1 MTKDLIWIAV
11 PLTGFCLGLLPRPRS
26 AFILLGI
33 CALVAAAYAL
43 SRYGGEGQGV
53 LYGVILLGGG
63 WAAILLFLGAMLG
76 SVALYAA
83 DLRARV
89 RGSGAACAEES
100 AARTRGAGG
109 AGRGHAM
116 GVARTAEIGHG
127 TSELSLDQARCRWAL
142 AE

>member
-43 SRYGGEGQGV
+43 SRYGGDGQGV
-53 LYGVILLGGG
+53 LFGVILLGGG

-76 SVALYAA
+76 SVARRYALMGKGRYTLLICA
-83 DLRARV
+83 LV
-89 RGSGAACAEES
+89 FGAAALLALKSLRREH
-100 AARTRGAGG
+100 AAPEGPDGGTQWVLREPLKSDTGRT
-109 AGRGHAM
+109 
-116 GVARTAEIGHG
+116 
-127 TSELSLDQARCRWAL
+127 S
-142 AE
+142 